1 MSVSFRM
8 TACTTL
14 LVSGLA
20 LWVAAVGFPAH
31 VGYLHQEQL
40 RVLGTVFGGG
50 SIAAGI
56 FVAAAR
62 PRKRSRRSYYYTG
75 DSVG

>member
-20 LWVAAVGFPAH
+20 LWVAAVGFPAP

-62 PRKRSRRSYYYTG
+62 PQKRSRRSYYYTG